1 MDRLSG
7 APAGRPER
15 TQHKAFGELAAVWG
29 ILDRLGV
36 ADAIDAVCGSRRSDA
51 GASVGTY
58 LALATLN
65 RVVAPC
71 SKLAFEQWWATT
83 AGPRFTKVPVAA
95 TDHRRFWDAMD
106 NLDTAKLAAAEAAI
120 AATMTAEFGLDLSG
134 LALDMTNFATFIDS
148 AGDRAPIAKRGH
160 AKQKRNDLRLVG
172 LALVVT
178 RDGAIPVTSH
188 AYPGNR
194 PDVTQFG
201 EVLDELTSRYAALL
215 DTHGDGDTA
224 DGDGDTAHMAP
235 LGPTVVFDAGQN
247 SAANFAHLAETGL
260 HFVGS
265 LPPGSFPD
273 LLAIPARRRHP
284 VDPHKYPGL
293 SAYDTRAL
301 VFGAD
306 RRVVLTH
313 SANLHTKQAAGFDQ
327 TLAKTTR
334 DLGELAAT
342 LARGKT
348 RRRLDAV
355 QAEVH
360 LLSKKQVRATE
371 SRRPAST
378 VPRVTAPDEHGHRHS
393 PRPPMPHQ
401 MQLGGLGRPSRYR
414 ATPPARRS
422 PTPPVEQRRSTP
434 SSRSTRTALPTLS
447 GAACDSDR
455 VPS

>member
-1 MDRLSG
+1 MRKQALQRRNRQVNLLQRQRPRQLCLEPWP
-7 APAGRPER
+7 PA
-15 TQHKAFGELAAVWG
+15 
-29 ILDRLGV
+29 
-36 ADAIDAVCGSRRSDA
+36 
-51 GASVGTY
+51 
-58 LALATLN
+58 
-65 RVVAPC
+65 
-71 SKLAFEQWWATT
+71 
-83 AGPRFTKVPVAA
+83 
-95 TDHRRFWDAMD
+95 
-106 NLDTAKLAAAEAAI
+106 
-120 AATMTAEFGLDLSG
+120 
-134 LALDMTNFATFIDS
+134 
-148 AGDRAPIAKRGH
+148 
-160 AKQKRNDLRLVG
+160 
-172 LALVVT
+172 
-178 RDGAIPVTSH
+178 
-188 AYPGNR
+188 
-194 PDVTQFG
+194 
-201 EVLDELTSRYAALL
+201 
-215 DTHGDGDTA
+215 
-224 DGDGDTAHMAP
+224 
-235 LGPTVVFDAGQN
+235 
-247 SAANFAHLAETGL
+247 
-260 HFVGS
+260 
-265 LPPGSFPD
+265 SFPD
-273 LLAIPARRRHP
+273 LLAVPARRRQP
-284 VDPHKYPGL
+284 VDPHQYPGL

-334 DLGELAAT
+334 DLDELAAT

>member
-1 MDRLSG
+1 MRKQALQRRNSRSTCCRGSDHVNYVWSPGHRLASPTCSPSP
-7 APAGRPER
+7 PA
-15 TQHKAFGELAAVWG
+15 V
-29 ILDRLGV
+29 
-36 ADAIDAVCGSRRSDA
+36 
-51 GASVGTY
+51 
-58 LALATLN
+58 
-65 RVVAPC
+65 
-71 SKLAFEQWWATT
+71 
-83 AGPRFTKVPVAA
+83 
-95 TDHRRFWDAMD
+95 
-106 NLDTAKLAAAEAAI
+106 
-120 AATMTAEFGLDLSG
+120 
-134 LALDMTNFATFIDS
+134 
-148 AGDRAPIAKRGH
+148 
-160 AKQKRNDLRLVG
+160 
-172 LALVVT
+172 
-178 RDGAIPVTSH
+178 
-188 AYPGNR
+188 GNR
-194 PDVTQFG
+194 STPTSTQG
-201 EVLDELTSRYAALL
+201 S
-215 DTHGDGDTA
+215 
-224 DGDGDTAHMAP
+224 AP
-235 LGPTVVFDAGQN
+235 TTP
-247 SAANFAHLAETGL
+247 
-260 HFVGS
+260 
-265 LPPGSFPD
+265 
-273 LLAIPARRRHP
+273 
-284 VDPHKYPGL
+284 
-293 SAYDTRAL
+293 AL

-327 TLAKTTR
+327 TLAQTTR

-360 LLSKKQVRATE
+360 LLSKEQVRATE

-393 PRPPMPHQ
+393 PSPPMPHQ